1 MNLKL
6 HGEPGVD
13 YDEWRECHNPACGAH
28 FLPDTPTRHHCSEE
42 CAAACLRNR

>member
-13 YDEWRECHNPACGAH
+13 YDEWRECHNPACVAH